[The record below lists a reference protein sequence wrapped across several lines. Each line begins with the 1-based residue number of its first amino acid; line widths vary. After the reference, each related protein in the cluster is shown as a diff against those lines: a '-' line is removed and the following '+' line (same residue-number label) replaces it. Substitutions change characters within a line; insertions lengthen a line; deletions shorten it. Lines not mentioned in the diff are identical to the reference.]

1 MADLSR
7 APVAYGS
14 LIANHPNTQD
24 LSGVASMLSAALRF
38 THDDKG
44 GKFGIFWSLVPRDYF
59 GHAISIRGTESKF
72 AGEMYTAVR
81 I

>member
-1 MADLSR
+1 
-7 APVAYGS
+7 
-14 LIANHPNTQD
+14 
-24 LSGVASMLSAALRF
+24 MLSAALRF